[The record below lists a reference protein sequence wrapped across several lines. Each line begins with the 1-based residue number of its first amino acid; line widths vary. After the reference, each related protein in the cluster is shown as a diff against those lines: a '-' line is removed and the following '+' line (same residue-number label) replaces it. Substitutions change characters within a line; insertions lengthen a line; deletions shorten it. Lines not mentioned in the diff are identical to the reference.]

1 MGRAYFNLSEFPT
14 TRGYMNEY
22 IRLMEKS
29 EQAVD
34 MAIATKDVYLQL
46 FYLNV
51 AKGLEEKARALLV
64 GEVC

>member
-1 MGRAYFNLSEFPT
+1 
-14 TRGYMNEY
+14 MNKYE
-22 IRLMEKS
+22 ILMEKS
-29 EQAVD
+29 ENAINK
-34 MAIATKDVYLQL
+34 AIATKDVYLQL

>member
-29 EQAVD
+29 EQAINKGLESKSVD
-34 MAIATKDVYLQL
+34 LQI
-46 FYLNV
+46 FYLKV
-51 AKGLEEKARALLV
+51 AKRLEEKARALLV

>member
-1 MGRAYFNLSEFPT
+1 MGRANFNLSEFPT
-14 TRGYMNEY
+14 TRGYMNKYE
-22 IRLMEKS
+22 ILMEKS
-29 EQAVD
+29 ENAINK
-34 MAIATKDVYLQL
+34 AIATKDVYLQL